1 MTSATTPG
9 ASSPPAHQK
18 EHDMSTA
25 QTNTADMTT
34 GAVLSK
40 DGTRIGYLRV
50 GQGPAVVLLH
60 GSNESARS
68 HIRLAQALADAFTVY
83 LPDRRGRGLSGPHRP
98 DHGIRTEVED
108 LQAVLSASGA
118 ERAFGVSIGALIAL
132 ETARTQPAIRQIAAY
147 EPALLMD
154 TTRYTG
160 WVGRFD
166 REMAQGKVA
175 AALITSMY
183 GLDLAPPAFKLMGR
197 RLAEALTNRALKS
210 EDKKASDDTVTERKL
225 APTLRYEGLLLAE
238 TAGTIGTFAEVP
250 AEVLLLGGDMKRPAF
265 IKPAFDAFS
274 RTLPNNGR
282 MVFRGLEH
290 GGSSDIG
297 PTNRNGKPDVVAP
310 AIRSFFTQP

>member
-1 MTSATTPG
+1 
-9 ASSPPAHQK
+9 
-18 EHDMSTA
+18 MSTA

-98 DHGIRTEVED
+98 DHGICTEVED

-166 REMAQGKVA
+166 REMARGKVA
-175 AALITSMY
+175 AALITSLY

-282 MVFRGLEH
+282 MVFPGLEH